1 MTRESLL
8 NSSEELSLRKQSE
21 LLDVNR
27 LKKYYERKELS
38 ESDFQFMNEIDK
50 IYTEYPI
57 YGYRRIWHSLMK
69 KDIVIGRDRVLK
81 YMQLMGIQGIAPRER
96 TTLVRKNH
104 KKYPYLLKNLKINRV
119 NQVWS
124 MDITYIKL
132 EGGFCYLA
140 AIIDWHSKYI
150 LSFKLSNTLS
160 TDFCIEVLEE
170 ALDKFGKP
178 EIFNTDQGCQFTSES
193 FTKILLDN
201 DIKISMDGKGRALD
215 NIAIERFWRSLKYED
230 IYLNRYQSLR
240 EAKHGIQE
248 YINFYNNER
257 LHSAINYKAPVE
269 LHVSDFAIAKSD
281 TS

>member
-1 MTRESLL
+1 MSRESLL
-8 NSSEELSLRKQSE
+8 TNSKDLSLRKQSE
-21 LLDVNR
+21 LLEVNR
-27 LKKYYERKELS
+27 LKKYYQKKELC
-38 ESDFQFMNEIDK
+38 ETDFQFMSEIDK

-69 KDIVIGRDRVLK
+69 KEIAIGRDRVLK

-96 TTLVRKNH
+96 TTVIRKNH
-104 KKYPYLLKNLKINRV
+104 KKYPYLLKGLKINQV

-140 AIIDWHSKYI
+140 AIIDWYSKYI

-193 FTKILLDN
+193 FTKILLAN

-215 NIAIERFWRSLKYED
+215 NIAIERFWRNLKYED
-230 IYLNRYQSLR
+230 VYINLYQSMI
-240 EAKHGIQE
+240 EAKVGIE
-248 YINFYNNER
+248 RYINFYNNER
-257 LHSAINYKAPVE
+257 LHSAINYKAPAE
-269 LHVSDFAIAKSD
+269 LLVSDFANAKSD

>member
-1 MTRESLL
+1 MYFVGLFS
-8 NSSEELSLRKQSE
+8 K
-21 LLDVNR
+21 
-27 LKKYYERKELS
+27 
-38 ESDFQFMNEIDK
+38 FI
-50 IYTEYPI
+50 
-57 YGYRRIWHSLMK
+57 
-69 KDIVIGRDRVLK
+69 
-81 YMQLMGIQGIAPRER
+81 R
-96 TTLVRKNH
+96 T
-104 KKYPYLLKNLKINRV
+104 P
-119 NQVWS
+119 
-124 MDITYIKL
+124 
-132 EGGFCYLA
+132 FCFGA
-140 AIIDWHSKYI
+140 F
-150 LSFKLSNTLS
+150 FKLSNTLS

-230 IYLNRYQSLR
+230 IYLNCYQSLR